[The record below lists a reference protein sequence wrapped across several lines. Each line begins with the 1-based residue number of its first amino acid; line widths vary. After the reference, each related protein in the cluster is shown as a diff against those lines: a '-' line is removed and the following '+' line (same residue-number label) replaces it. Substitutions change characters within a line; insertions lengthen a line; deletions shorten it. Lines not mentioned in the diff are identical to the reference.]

1 MTDTMLAAV
10 YHGPHDLRVERVPVP
25 AIGPDEVLLRVVR
38 ANICGTDLRILHGG
52 HRKYPPGATRIPG
65 HEVVGDIAA
74 VGERVSGYPLNRRYF
89 VAPNMGRG
97 DSRETISGNN
107 NLDPE
112 YEAIGITM
120 DGAFAEY
127 LRLPAAAVRQG
138 NLMPVADGVDP
149 AVAALIE
156 PLACVWRGQNKIGVG
171 AGDVALIMGA
181 GPIGVLHVMLAR
193 LRGATRVIVSEPAAG
208 RRAQALALGADR
220 AVDPL
225 AEDLAAV
232 VAAESDSRGADV
244 VITAAPVKALQEQA
258 LDLAG
263 MGGRINYFGGLSK
276 DDPFIRFNSNTV
288 HYKELIV
295 TGTTACS
302 TYDCL
307 RAAEIVNSGRLDL
320 APLITAEYPLAEA
333 NAAFAAAADGRN
345 LRVTLIPPGAD
356 EIRETKYEIRK
367 IVDH

>member
-1 MTDTMLAAV
+1 MTKTMLAAV
-10 YHGPHDLRVERVPVP
+10 YHGPDDLRVENVPMP
-25 AIGPDEVLLRVVR
+25 EIGPDELLLRVLR

-52 HRKYPPGATRIPG
+52 HRKYPPGTTRIPG
-65 HEVVGDIAA
+65 HEVVGEVAATGAA
-74 VGERVSGYPLNRRYF
+74 VAAAYPLGRRLF

-112 YEAIGITM
+112 YEAFGITL

-127 LRLPAAAVRQG
+127 MRVPAAAVRQG
-138 NLMPVADGVDP
+138 NLMGVADGVDP
-149 AVAALIE
+149 AVAALVE
-156 PLACVWRGQNKIGVG
+156 PLACVWRGQNKIAVG
-171 AGDVALIMGA
+171 AGDVALVIGA

-193 LRGATRVIVSEPAAG
+193 LRGATRIIVSEPAAG
-208 RRAQALALGADR
+208 RREQALALGADV

-225 AEDLAAV
+225 NEDLAAV
-232 VAAESDSRGADV
+232 VAAESDGRGADV
-244 VITAAPVKALQEQA
+244 IITAAPVKALQEQA
-258 LDLAG
+258 LDLAA
-263 MGGRINYFGGLSK
+263 MGGRVNYFGGLAK

-320 APLITAEYPLAEA
+320 SPLITAAYPLSEA
-333 NAAFAAAADGRN
+333 VAAFAAAADGKN
-345 LRVTLIPPGAD
+345 LRVTLIP
-356 EIRETKYEIRK
+356 
-367 IVDH
+367 

>member
-1 MTDTMLAAV
+1 MLAAV
-10 YHGPHDLRVERVPVP
+10 YHGPNDLRVENVPVP
-25 AIGPDEVLLRVVR
+25 EIGPDEVLLRVVR

-52 HRKYPPGATRIPG
+52 HRKYPPGTTRIPG
-65 HEVVGDIAA
+65 HEVVGEVAAAGAA
-74 VGERVSGYPLNRRYF
+74 VVADYPLGRRLF

-112 YEAIGITM
+112 YEAFGITL

-127 LRLPAAAVRQG
+127 MRVPAAAIRQG
-138 NLMPVADGVDP
+138 NLMRVADGVDP
-149 AVAALIE
+149 AVAALVE
-156 PLACVWRGQNKIGVG
+156 PLACVWRGQNKINVG
-171 AGDVALIMGA
+171 AGDVVLVMGA

-193 LRGATRVIVSEPAAG
+193 LRGATRIIVSEPAAG
-208 RRAQALALGADR
+208 RREQALALGADV

-225 AEDLAAV
+225 NEDLAAIV
-232 VAAESDSRGADV
+232 VAESAGRGADA

-258 LDLAG
+258 LDLAA
-263 MGGRINYFGGLSK
+263 MGGRINYFGGLPK
-276 DDPFIRFNSNTV
+276 DDADIRFNSNTV

-320 APLITAEYPLAEA
+320 SPLITAAYPLAEA

-345 LRVTLIPPGAD
+345 LRVTLVPAQ
-356 EIRETKYEIRK
+356 T
-367 IVDH
+367 

>member
-1 MTDTMLAAV
+1 MTETMLAAV
-10 YHGPHDLRVERVPVP
+10 YHGPDDLRVESVPMP
-25 AIGPDEVLLRVVR
+25 QIGPDEVLLRVLR

-52 HRKYPPGATRIPG
+52 HRKYPPGTARIPG
-65 HEVVGDIAA
+65 HEVVGEIAGAGAA
-74 VGERVSGYPLNRRYF
+74 VAADYPLGRRLF

-112 YEAIGITM
+112 FEAIGITM
-120 DGAFAEY
+120 DGAFAEFM
-127 LRLPAAAVRQG
+127 RVPALAVRQG
-138 NLMPVADGVDP
+138 NLMGVADGIDP
-149 AVAALIE
+149 AVAALVE

-171 AGDVALIMGA
+171 AGDVVLVMGA
-181 GPIGVLHVMLAR
+181 GPIGVLHVMLSR
-193 LRGATRVIVSEPAAG
+193 LRGATRIIVSEPAAG
-208 RRAQALALGADR
+208 RREQALALGADVV
-220 AVDPL
+220 VDPL
-225 AEDLAAV
+225 NEDLAAV
-232 VAAESDSRGADV
+232 VAAESGGRGADV

-258 LDLAG
+258 LDLAA

-276 DDPFIRFNSNTV
+276 DDAYIRFNSNTV

-307 RAAEIVNSGRLDL
+307 RAAEIVNSGRLNL
-320 APLITAEYPLAEA
+320 APLITAAYPLAEA

-345 LRVTLIPPGAD
+345 LRVTLVP
-356 EIRETKYEIRK
+356 
-367 IVDH
+367 

>member
-1 MTDTMLAAV
+1 MTETMLAAV
-10 YHGPHDLRVERVPVP
+10 YHGPNDLRVEHVPVP
-25 AIGPDEVLLRVVR
+25 EIGPDEVLLRVLR

-52 HRKYPPGATRIPG
+52 HRKFPPGTVRIPG
-65 HEVVGDIAA
+65 HEVVGEVAAAGAA
-74 VGERVSGYPLNRRYF
+74 VTADYPAGRRLF

-112 YEAIGITM
+112 YEAFGITL

-127 LRLPAAAVRQG
+127 MRVPAAAIRQG
-138 NLMPVADGVDP
+138 NLMRVADGVDP
-149 AVAALIE
+149 AVAALVE
-156 PLACVWRGQNKIGVG
+156 PLACVWRGQNKVGVG
-171 AGDVALIMGA
+171 AGDVVLVMGA

-193 LRGATRVIVSEPAAG
+193 LRGAARVIVSEPAAG
-208 RRAQALALGADR
+208 RREQALALGADV
-220 AVDPL
+220 AADPL
-225 AEDLAAV
+225 NEDLAAV
-232 VAAESDSRGADV
+232 VRGASDGRGADV
-244 VITAAPVKALQEQA
+244 IITAAPVKALQEQA
-258 LDLAG
+258 LDLAA
-263 MGGRINYFGGLSK
+263 MGGRVNYFGGLAK

-320 APLITAEYPLAEA
+320 SPLITGAFPLAEA
-333 NAAFAAAADGRN
+333 NAAFAAAADGKN
-345 LRVTLIPPGAD
+345 LRVTLVPGKD
-356 EIRETKYEIRK
+356 L
-367 IVDH
+367 